1 MSQTKRNWTWC
12 VLPLLAV
19 LGCGENDGGGSSSS
33 NGDDGAGGDDDGS
46 GSDKDCVVNSTQKCK
61 CAELAGAQTC
71 KAGGWDEC
79 VCLDDKNGGTVV
91 GSSKTPQTGSSTPAG
106 NLRADIKFD
115 WERTE
120 PVEGSCEPGY
130 YEGDFQGLYAS
141 GLTVVNVPIPVF
153 ALGQPGRPGLSFTL
167 EKSGNGETLEVKN
180 GKMDGVADGAF
191 PFIGTLTGTLNCETL
206 MFDLILDGYYSLG
219 VDGVGMFKFKGPL
232 LGGYDKVGRKVVDAT
247 WNVKEYDPPPSL
259 DGAGGTGIWT
269 AQWVPP

>member
-19 LGCGENDGGGSSSS
+19 LACGENDGGGSSSS
-33 NGDDGAGGDDDGS
+33 ADDGAGGDDGS
-46 GSDKDCVVNSTQKCK
+46 GSDKDCDVNSTRKCK

-91 GSSKTPQTGSSTPAG
+91 GSSKTPQMGSSTPAG
-106 NLRADIKFD
+106 NLRADIRFD

-141 GLTVVNVPIPVF
+141 GLTVVNAPIPVF

-167 EKSGNGETLEVKN
+167 EKSGNGEMLEVKN

-219 VDGVGMFKFKGPL
+219 LDGIGKFKFKGPL

-247 WNVKEYDPPPSL
+247 WNVKEYDPRPTL
-259 DGAGGTGIWT
+259 DGAGGTGVWS